1 MSVGVLVLRAK
12 SLLSFRP
19 HPRMLGFM
27 LSGVVFLCCVGHAT
41 TAASSAGEPT
51 SQQFSLQS
59 IDAALSSIDRL
70 LDKETAVA
78 LSLNGRDGGHAGMR
92 LQSLVGFPPL
102 VGSKV
107 GPRLA
112 RFFASQQCG
121 EGGAG
126 IRRAAATPVRFA
138 AARASARMR
147 KGGISGAGNGR
158 AEKAAKA
165 EEAYSIEDEYD
176 AMPKQQ
182 QQARMEKE
190 HQAKLKAPKKS
201 TCGCDFPAVPE
212 SCPADCKEE
221 YDLLAKAYCAFNKCK
236 GKNGKGNCG
245 EAVILEKREASERV
259 TATCQEYPRCINA
272 LEELMFAPPMLQDD
286 AGVQVQGK
294 GKGKGEGGD
303 GIPYAAAAGGKSGGE
318 AAKMPAE
325 CTPGPQ
331 FDCCNKGV
339 AKECTAAQMAG
350 KTDLRKCTMSI
361 ILQCRGFKIDPA
373 DKGGQA
379 EALAE
384 TVGAPGNGFSVL
396 KLTRVKGKGKG
407 TTDVQIKYTPK
418 EMGEHVV
425 CLGTVDPRAAAL
437 NDAVALWDVAKA
449 TPAMR
454 HEVKAMKGGVF
465 LFKKL
470 KPATYIFACATSKS
484 NAAATMKDPDRS
496 STIEMPEPQQIK
508 VTPPKGPE
516 AQGVIPMAP
525 RVQDVID
532 GRRRLLTF
540 LQTELEDPDD
550 NR

>member
-1 MSVGVLVLRAK
+1 MSAE
-12 SLLSFRP
+12 
-19 HPRMLGFM
+19 HTHAMLGFM
-27 LSGVVFLCCVGHAT
+27 LSGVVLLCCVGHAT
-41 TAASSAGEPT
+41 TAFSSAGEPT
-51 SQQFSLQS
+51 SRQFSLQS

-107 GPRLA
+107 GSRLA

-121 EGGAG
+121 GGGAG
-126 IRRAAATPVRFA
+126 IRRAAAGVRFA
-138 AARASARMR
+138 AARARARMR
-147 KGGISGAGNGR
+147 TGGISGAGNGR
-158 AEKAAKA
+158 AEK
-165 EEAYSIEDEYD
+165 AYSIEDEYD

-182 QQARMEKE
+182 QAQMEKE

-221 YDLLAKAYCAFNKCK
+221 YDLLARAYCTFNKCK
-236 GKNGKGNCG
+236 GKDGKGNCG

-286 AGVQVQGK
+286 AGVQVPGK
-294 GKGKGEGGD
+294 GKGKGKGGD
-303 GIPYAAAAGGKSGGE
+303 GIPYAAAAGGESGGE

-325 CTPGPQ
+325 CTPGPH

-339 AKECTAAQMAG
+339 AKECTTAQMAG

-361 ILQCRGFKIDPA
+361 ILQCRGFKIDPG

-379 EALAE
+379 EAMAE

-396 KLTRVKGKGKG
+396 KLTKVKGKGKG

-418 EMGEHVV
+418 ELGEHVV

-437 NDAVALWDVAKA
+437 NDAAALWDVAKA

-454 HEVKAMKGGVF
+454 QEVKAMKGGVF

-470 KPATYIFACATSKS
+470 KPATYLFACATSKS
-484 NAAATMKDPDRS
+484 NAAATIKDPDRS
-496 STIEMPEPQQIK
+496 STIEMPDPQQIK

-525 RVQDVID
+525 LVQDAID

-540 LQTELEDPDD
+540 LQTELDDPDD